1 LNQGNCLPTITGSF
15 VFTACMHIHVQFL
28 ALKIFQQELAS
39 QNLNHDIT
47 PRITLT
53 TISLMRSEDII
64 IYDEREK
71 TNITKTQEQKES

>member
-1 LNQGNCLPTITGSF
+1 
-15 VFTACMHIHVQFL
+15 MHIHVQFL
-28 ALKIFQQELAS
+28 ALKIFQQELAG

-64 IYDEREK
+64 IYDERK
-71 TNITKTQEQKES
+71 QIVLKTQEKKES